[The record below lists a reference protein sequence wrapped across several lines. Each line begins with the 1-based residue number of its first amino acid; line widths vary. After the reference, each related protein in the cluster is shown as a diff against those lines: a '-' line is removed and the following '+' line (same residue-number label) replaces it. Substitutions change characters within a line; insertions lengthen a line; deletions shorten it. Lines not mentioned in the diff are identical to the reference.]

1 MFSLYNNWNLFAI
14 LKLEGDR
21 SRVFIVGYDG
31 TPDERRRKDPNYFIQ
46 NGCVILELQRPEDKQ
61 ALIDSGLDSKTPLL
75 IKGFM
80 ATAIGKKPEKSTR
93 TFNFTDAN
101 SFVQAEGG
109 FENQYCMCES
119 CFHPVSTVTRVEV
132 SQADLDSLN
141 IGKTIEVGT
150 GEVSYQCTNCGSRST
165 KQYKNLKIWKTIT
178 GPSLDFDDRKITKDN
193 KSGKIDGPIWDIHG
207 FAERVVD
214 EAAVRERIAEYERAQ
229 GEPGVADGGADVVVG
244 NPFDVFIEDEGDR
257 PFGDQQ

>member
-1 MFSLYNNWNLFAI
+1 MFSLYKNWNLFAV

-21 SRVFIVGYDG
+21 TRVFIVGYDG
-31 TPDERRRKDPNYFIQ
+31 TPDERHRKDPNYFIQ

-61 ALIDSGLDSKTPLL
+61 VLIDSGLDSKTPLL

-80 ATAIGKKPEKSTR
+80 ATSIGEKPEKSTR

-132 SQADLDSLN
+132 SQADLDNLN
-141 IGKTIEVGT
+141 IGKTIEVET
-150 GEVSYQCTNCGSRST
+150 GEVSYRCTNCGSGST

-178 GPSLDFDDRKITKDN
+178 GPSLDFDDRKITKNN
-193 KSGKIDGPIWDIHG
+193 KSGKIDGRQPIWDIHG
-207 FAERVVD
+207 FIVNEADAPQAVVEEERK
-214 EAAVRERIAEYERAQ
+214 I
-229 GEPGVADGGADVVVG
+229 
-244 NPFDVFIEDEGDR
+244 
-257 PFGDQQ
+257 